1 MDRQKEMKKEIVIE
15 LIEDNRLKEAIDLLK
30 KETKDTYLYNQVIV
44 LSASYEDY
52 LKLEITGMEDYSV
65 RTQKRSQLVN
75 GLLYIVDKIAEH
87 KHEHSQ
93 IQKPELR
100 LPFDT
105 KYLKYIGISIGIVVL
120 LAVFLNTIKNW
131 NENAAALEKKKQLEL
146 YDLEIIIVKNDNE
159 SRYTEGGKIKVK
171 IEGLEDTT
179 LRLSPEGKAN
189 LQELPHDLKDKKL
202 SVQLEDTT
210 FYSLVN
216 QQITDEDRSKTLK
229 AIAQLQTISF
239 RGRVVHYDLKPAKN
253 YTLDFGNG
261 LAKTSTNSNGDYSV
275 DLPKNLADTHIELS
289 IIANDKVVLSR
300 SIRVNDT
307 VFKQLK
313 VY

>member
-1 MDRQKEMKKEIVIE
+1 MDIAKYMKKEIIIE

-52 LKLEITGMEDYSV
+52 LKLEITGIEDYSV

-75 GLLYIVDKIAEH
+75 GLLYILDKIAEH
-87 KHEHSQ
+87 KLEHSQ
-93 IQKPELR
+93 IQTPEFSTL
-100 LPFDT
+100 FGS
-105 KYLKYIGISIGIVVL
+105 KYLKNVGIGLSLAIL
-120 LAVFLNTIKNW
+120 LTVFLYLFINKK
-131 NENAAALEKKKQLEL
+131 ENSGAQEKEQLSKL
-146 YDLEIIIVKNDNE
+146 FDLEIIVVKSGNE
-159 SRYTEGGKIKVK
+159 SPYTEGGKVK
-171 IEGLEDTT
+171 IKMEGSEEKT
-179 LRLSPEGKAN
+179 LRLRPDGKVYLKGLSP
-189 LQELPHDLKDKKL
+189 DLKEKKL

-216 QQITDEDRSKTLK
+216 QQITDEDRLKTLK

-261 LAKTSTNSNGDYSV
+261 LAKASTNINGEYSV

-289 IIANDKVVLSR
+289 IKANDKEVLSR
-300 SIRVNDT
+300 PIRVNDT
-307 VFKQLK
+307 VLKQLK